1 MLKKRVIG
9 IVKNLDTSENQAKN
23 RYAFLSLGSNLKSH
37 FGDRIENLKI
47 AQSYLLKNEIK
58 IVAKSNYYES
68 FSYPNKEDPK
78 FINCVIKIETNFSAE
93 KLMQLLLNI
102 EKKIGRVRSKKN
114 APRTCDIDIIDYNGE
129 CFEIGNLKIPHKESQ
144 FRNFVLIPLNEINPE
159 WIHPENK
166 VNIQLLLKKLK
177 DTDIN
182 GIKKV

>member
-1 MLKKRVIG
+1 ML
-9 IVKNLDTSENQAKN
+9 
-23 RYAFLSLGSNLKSH
+23 FCLGSNLKSH

-102 EKKIGRVRSKKN
+102 
-114 APRTCDIDIIDYNGE
+114 
-129 CFEIGNLKIPHKESQ
+129 
-144 FRNFVLIPLNEINPE
+144 
-159 WIHPENK
+159 
-166 VNIQLLLKKLK
+166 
-177 DTDIN
+177 
-182 GIKKV
+182 